1 MPILKNI
8 QIKLDFEAVRR
19 RLHLKRDG
27 DLKAAQ
33 ELVRIAQDG
42 DLKAAQELVR
52 IAQPLV
58 EPKVLYK
65 VSYIEEKLDDGVV
78 IEGLRLTSK
87 VLRKN
92 LDAVE
97 RVFPFVITIG
107 NKFGEKLDACNDLL
121 EKFYFGEKL
130 DACNDLLE
138 KFYLDTIG
146 NVALNQVRLA
156 LKDHLKQD
164 YAIEKTA
171 FMAPGSLPDWPI
183 EQQKPL
189 FKLLGDVPA
198 SIGVQLN
205 DSLLMLPAKSVS
217 GIYFPTETS
226 FISCQLCPRE
236 HCESRKATFNE
247 KKAIE
252 FGLNR

>member
-1 MPILKNI
+1 MPILDNI
-8 QIKLDFEAVRR
+8 QIKINFDLVRN
-19 RLHLKRDG
+19 RLHLKRDS
-27 DLKAAQ
+27 DLKA
-33 ELVRIAQDG
+33 VQDI
-42 DLKAAQELVR
+42 VHM
-52 IAQPLV
+52 AQPLV
-58 EPKVLYK
+58 EPKVLYT

-78 IEGLRLTSK
+78 VDGLRLTSK

-107 NKFGEKLDACNDLL
+107 NKFGET
-121 EKFYFGEKL
+121 L

-156 LKDHLKQD
+156 LKDHLKQN

-189 FKLLGDVPA
+189 FKLLGDVTA

-226 FISCQLCPRE
+226 FFSCQLCPRE
-236 HCESRKATFNE
+236 HCESRKAKYSEE
-247 KKAIE
+247 KAKE
-252 FGLNR
+252 FGIDK

>member
-1 MPILKNI
+1 MPILDNI
-8 QIKLDFEAVRR
+8 QIKINVDLVRK
-19 RLHLKRDG
+19 RLHLKRDS
-27 DLKAAQ
+27 DFKT
-33 ELVRIAQDG
+33 VQD
-42 DLKAAQELVR
+42 LVR

-58 EPKVLYK
+58 EPKILYK

-78 IEGLRLTSK
+78 VEGLRLISN

-97 RVFPFVITIG
+97 RVFPFVTTIG
-107 NKFGEKLDACNDLL
+107 SKFSETLDAYD
-121 EKFYFGEKL
+121 
-130 DACNDLLE
+130 DLLE

-156 LKDHLKQD
+156 FKDHLKQK

-171 FMAPGSLPDWPI
+171 FMEPGSLANWPI

-189 FKLLGDVPA
+189 FKILGDVQS
-198 SIGVQLN
+198 SIGVRLTE
-205 DSLLMLPAKSVS
+205 SLLMLPAKSIS

-226 FISCQLCPRE
+226 FFSCQLCPRE
-236 HCESRKATFNE
+236 RCESRRAKYSE
-247 KKAIE
+247 KKAKE
-252 FGLNR
+252 FGIKNKVD

>member
-1 MPILKNI
+1 MPILDNI
-8 QIKLDFEAVRR
+8 QFNINFDLVRK
-19 RLHLKRDG
+19 RLHLKRDS
-27 DLKAAQ
+27 DLKA
-33 ELVRIAQDG
+33 VRDI
-42 DLKAAQELVR
+42 VH

-78 IEGLRLTSK
+78 VEGLRLTSK

-107 NKFGEKLDACNDLL
+107 NKFGET
-121 EKFYFGEKL
+121 L

-156 LKDHLKQD
+156 LKDHLKQN

-226 FISCQLCPRE
+226 FFSCQLCPRE
-236 HCESRKATFNE
+236 HCESRKAKYSEE
-247 KKAIE
+247 KATE
-252 FGLNR
+252 FGINQQS

>member
-1 MPILKNI
+1 MPTLDNI
-8 QIKLDFEAVRR
+8 QIKINFDLVRK
-19 RLHLKRDG
+19 RLHLKRDS
-27 DLKAAQ
+27 DLKA
-33 ELVRIAQDG
+33 VQDI
-42 DLKAAQELVR
+42 VH

-78 IEGLRLTSK
+78 VEGLRFISN

-107 NKFGEKLDACNDLL
+107 NKLAEQQDSSS
-121 EKFYFGEKL
+121 
-130 DACNDLLE
+130 DLLE

-156 LKDHLKQD
+156 LKDHLKQN
-164 YAIEKTA
+164 YALEKTA
-171 FMAPGSLPDWPI
+171 FMAPGSLPNWPI

-189 FKLLGDVPA
+189 FRLLGDVQA
-198 SIGVQLN
+198 SIGVKLT

-217 GIYFPTETS
+217 GIYFPTEAS
-226 FISCQLCPRE
+226 FFSCQLCPRE
-236 HCESRKATFNE
+236 RCDSRKAKYSQKLAE
-247 KKAIE
+247 EYGIKK
-252 FGLNR
+252 

>member
-1 MPILKNI
+1 MPILDNI
-8 QIKLDFEAVRR
+8 QIKINFDLVRK
-19 RLHLKRDG
+19 RLHLKRDS
-27 DLKAAQ
+27 DLKA
-33 ELVRIAQDG
+33 VQDI
-42 DLKAAQELVR
+42 VHM
-52 IAQPLV
+52 AQPLV
-58 EPKVLYK
+58 EPRVLYK

-78 IEGLRLTSK
+78 VEGLRLTSK

-92 LDAVE
+92 LEAVE

-107 NKFGEKLDACNDLL
+107 KKFGEM
-121 EKFYFGEKL
+121 L

-156 LKDHLKQD
+156 LKDHLKQN

-226 FISCQLCPRE
+226 FFSCQLCPRE
-236 HCESRKATFNE
+236 HCESRKAKYSEE
-247 KKAIE
+247 KATE
-252 FGLNR
+252 FGINQQS